1 MADEYHHS
9 LVLLGLKLV
18 DLHKILYEVLH
29 NAYFTYNGRL
39 YQQLVGLF
47 MGCKVSPLLAIVK
60 VYTFEK
66 RILHVDQNYISL
78 PYGRYVDD
86 AYTLASTRHDAET
99 MFRDVA
105 ALDPDGML
113 QWEVDFPDTDSSS
126 GFVPFLGTQIKV
138 ENDGVAFK
146 FYRKPQKKNIVLHF
160 KSHHTLKTKSEVA
173 KNFYR
178 TAEQSSSSPSLAEE
192 SFKVIDNLL
201 RCNGYSNPRE
211 FLKRCFGVSSGYD
224 RNKQSG
230 TVCLKLP
237 HLSEY
242 TSNQILKF
250 IKKHNIPISVTFTP
264 GKKLRDI
271 FCSSRPY
278 DKPQCMRNNCAVC
291 INLED
296 GCCATKTP
304 VYLITCI
311 LCNQQYVG
319 ESGRSVHDRLSE
331 HLRYAKNPTNKSYS
345 EEAFAQHYR
354 EHHPNLP
361 PKLRFKIIET
371 EPNVVRRKILEE
383 YYISLIEPKLNNK
396 DKYLDLKRFLI

>member
-1 MADEYHHS
+1 MKA
-9 LVLLGLKLV
+9 
-18 DLHKILYEVLH
+18 
-29 NAYFTYNGRL
+29 
-39 YQQLVGLF
+39 
-47 MGCKVSPLLAIVK
+47 
-60 VYTFEK
+60 
-66 RILHVDQNYISL
+66 
-78 PYGRYVDD
+78 
-86 AYTLASTRHDAET
+86 
-99 MFRDVA
+99 
-105 ALDPDGML
+105 
-113 QWEVDFPDTDSSS
+113 
-126 GFVPFLGTQIKV
+126 
-138 ENDGVAFK
+138 
-146 FYRKPQKKNIVLHF
+146 
-160 KSHHTLKTKSEVA
+160 KSEVA

-211 FLKRCFGVSSGYD
+211 FLKKRFGVSSGYD

-237 HLSEY
+237 YLSEY

-264 GKKLRDI
+264 GKKLKDI
-271 FCSSRPY
+271 FCSFRPY
-278 DKPQCMRNNCAVC
+278 DKPQCMRNNYAVC

-319 ESGRSVHDRLSE
+319 ESGRSAHDWLSE

-354 EHHPNLP
+354 DHHPNLP
-361 PKLRFKIIET
+361 PKLRFKIIEA
-371 EPNVVRRKILEE
+371 EPNVVRKILEA
-383 YYISLIEPKLNNK
+383 YYINLIEPELNNK
-396 DKYLDLKRFLI
+396 DECLDLKRFLI